1 MTTLRLYARVL
12 RLLGPKIRLGWTL
25 AFANLALATA
35 LFAEPVLFGRIIDSL
50 AHAQSDRQALSW
62 QHLFPLLAAW
72 VGFGLFMIVCSALV
86 ALYADRL
93 AHRRRQVV
101 LTEFF
106 EHVLQLPLSF
116 HGATHSGRLMKV
128 MLTGTDTLWGLW
140 LGFFREDLVSLMAV
154 AVLIPASL
162 YLNWRLALLL
172 IGLCLVFVML
182 NVLVLRRTEAL
193 QRSVER
199 YYSDL
204 AEHASDTLGNIA
216 LVQSF
221 TRVEHEV
228 RALRNVVDQLL
239 GAQIPVLSWWALVS
253 TLTKAATTLTML
265 AILILG
271 IVLFSR
277 GETTVGGIVMFMSFA
292 GMLIQRIDQTSRF
305 ANRLFADAPRLEEFF
320 RVFDTVPGPRDR
332 KRAVTLEKIRGA
344 SPSSA

>member
-12 RLLGPKIRLGWTL
+12 RLLGPKIWLGWTL
-25 AFANLALATA
+25 AFANLALAAA
-35 LFAEPVLFGRIIDSL
+35 LFAEPVLFGRIIDAL
-50 AHAQSDRQALSW
+50 AHAQGERQALSW
-62 QHLFPLLAAW
+62 QHLLPLLAAW
-72 VGFGLFMIVCSALV
+72 VGFGLFMIVCGALV

-93 AHRRRQVV
+93 AHRRRQAV

-128 MLTGTDTLWGLW
+128 MLTGTDTQWGLW
-140 LGFFREDLVSLMAV
+140 VGFFRDDLVSLLSIG
-154 AVLIPASL
+154 VLIPASL

-172 IGLCLVFVML
+172 IGLCLVFVLL
-182 NVLVLRRTEAL
+182 NVWVLRRTETL

-204 AEHASDTLGNIA
+204 AEQASDTLGNIA

-228 RALRNVVDQLL
+228 RALRNVVDRLL

-253 TLTKAATTLTML
+253 TLTKRRHHADHAGDPDPRHR
-265 AILILG
+265 A
-271 IVLFSR
+271 VRARARPPSAS
-277 GETTVGGIVMFMSFA
+277 IVMFMSFA
-292 GMLIQRIDQTSRF
+292 GMLIQRIEQTSRF

-320 RVFDTVPGPRDR
+320 RRVRHRPGPAR
-332 KRAVTLEKIRGA
+332 
-344 SPSSA
+344 SPSAR